1 MQLVVARIGRAHG
14 IKGEVTVEVRTD
26 EPELR
31 LGPGA
36 VLATD
41 PASAGP
47 LTIETG
53 RVHSGRLLLRFEG
66 VRDRTGAEALRNT
79 LLIAEVD
86 PEELPEDPDEYY
98 DHQLIDLDVVTA
110 DGTEVGRITEISHL
124 PSQDLFIV
132 ERPDGSEV
140 MIPFVEEIVT
150 EIDLEEQR
158 AVIDPPPGLIDDSEA
173 EIASRD
179 ATSEDDDAD
188 AARRRH
194 DLPRVPGTAER
205 LARRQGTRARAARR
219 PRARPARLDVRPAQ
233 HRRRHPV
240 RRRPRHGHED
250 RALGRR
256 AGRRPRRR
264 LRGRARTAPSS
275 SSPRPA
281 AAPSPRN
288 SPSSSPSGPG

>member
-41 PASAGP
+41 PASTGP

-66 VRDRTGAEALRNT
+66 VRDRTAAEALRNT

-86 PEELPEDPDEYY
+86 PEELPEDEDEYY
-98 DHQLIDLDVVTA
+98 DHQLMDLDVVTT
-110 DGTEVGRITEISHL
+110 DGVEVGRITEISHL

-140 MIPFVEEIVT
+140 LIPFVEEIVT

-158 AVIDPPPGLIDDSEA
+158 AIIDPPPGLIDDRA
-173 EIASRD
+173 EIASSRD
-179 ATSEDDDAD
+179 SDDDSGD
-188 AARRRH
+188 
-194 DLPRVPGTAER
+194 DSGKGSE
-205 LARRQGTRARAARR
+205 
-219 PRARPARLDVRPAQ
+219 
-233 HRRRHPV
+233 
-240 RRRPRHGHED
+240 
-250 RALGRR
+250 
-256 AGRRPRRR
+256 AG
-264 LRGRARTAPSS
+264 GV
-275 SSPRPA
+275 
-281 AAPSPRN
+281 
-288 SPSSSPSGPG
+288 

>member
-41 PASAGP
+41 PAGTGP

-53 RVHSGRLLLRFEG
+53 RVHSGRLLLRFAG
-66 VRDRTGAEALRNT
+66 VHDRTGAEALRNT

-86 PEELPEDPDEYY
+86 PDELPEDPEEFY
-98 DHQLIDLDVVTA
+98 DHQLMDLDVVLA
-110 DGTEVGRITEISHL
+110 DGTEIGRITEITHL

-158 AVIDPPPGLIDDSEA
+158 AVITPPPGLLNESEA
-173 EIASRD
+173 VVASSRD
-179 ATSEDDDAD
+179 EETEGEDGATDGTDAGSK
-188 AARRRH
+188 A
-194 DLPRVPGTAER
+194 
-205 LARRQGTRARAARR
+205 
-219 PRARPARLDVRPAQ
+219 
-233 HRRRHPV
+233 
-240 RRRPRHGHED
+240 
-250 RALGRR
+250 
-256 AGRRPRRR
+256 
-264 LRGRARTAPSS
+264 
-275 SSPRPA
+275 
-281 AAPSPRN
+281 
-288 SPSSSPSGPG
+288 

>member
-41 PASAGP
+41 PASTGP
-47 LTIETG
+47 LAIETG
-53 RVHSGRLLLRFEG
+53 RVHSGRLILRFEG

-86 PEELPEDPDEYY
+86 PEELPEDEDEYY
-98 DHQLIDLDVVTA
+98 DHQLMDLDVVTK
-110 DGTEVGRITEISHL
+110 DGIEVGRITEISHL

-132 ERPDGSEV
+132 ERPDGTEV

-158 AVIDPPPGLIDDSEA
+158 AIIDPPPGLIDDRAEVASARDGEA
-173 EIASRD
+173 EPDEAEPD
-179 ATSEDDDAD
+179 EAEPDEAAPKDDA
-188 AARRRH
+188 
-194 DLPRVPGTAER
+194 
-205 LARRQGTRARAARR
+205 
-219 PRARPARLDVRPAQ
+219 
-233 HRRRHPV
+233 
-240 RRRPRHGHED
+240 
-250 RALGRR
+250 
-256 AGRRPRRR
+256 
-264 LRGRARTAPSS
+264 
-275 SSPRPA
+275 
-281 AAPSPRN
+281 
-288 SPSSSPSGPG
+288 

>member
-26 EPELR
+26 EPEQR

-36 VLATD
+36 VLQTE

-66 VRDRTGAEALRNT
+66 VKDRTGAEALRNI

-86 PEELPEDPDEYY
+86 PTELPEEEDEYY
-98 DHQLIDLDVVTA
+98 DHQLMDLDVVLA
-110 DGTEVGRITEISHL
+110 DGTEIGRITEISHL

-140 MIPFVEEIVT
+140 MIPFVEEIVA

-158 AVIDPPPGLIDDSEA
+158 CVITPPPGLIDEREAVIDST
-173 EIASRD
+173 RD
-179 ATSEDDDAD
+179 EDSGD
-188 AARRRH
+188 
-194 DLPRVPGTAER
+194 TA
-205 LARRQGTRARAARR
+205 
-219 PRARPARLDVRPAQ
+219 
-233 HRRRHPV
+233 
-240 RRRPRHGHED
+240 
-250 RALGRR
+250 
-256 AGRRPRRR
+256 
-264 LRGRARTAPSS
+264 
-275 SSPRPA
+275 
-281 AAPSPRN
+281 
-288 SPSSSPSGPG
+288 

>member
-36 VLATD
+36 VLATE
-41 PASAGP
+41 PAGVGP

-66 VRDRTGAEALRNT
+66 VRDRTAAEALRNT

-86 PEELPEDPDEYY
+86 PAELPEDPEEFY
-98 DHQLIDLDVVTA
+98 DHQLMDLDVVLA
-110 DGTEVGRITEISHL
+110 DGTEVGRITEITHL

-150 EIDLEEQR
+150 EIDLAEQR
-158 AVIDPPPGLIDDSEA
+158 AVITPPPGLIDASQA
-173 EIASRD
+173 VIASARD
-179 ATSEDDDAD
+179 DEGDDGAPVAGKDA
-188 AARRRH
+188 
-194 DLPRVPGTAER
+194 
-205 LARRQGTRARAARR
+205 
-219 PRARPARLDVRPAQ
+219 
-233 HRRRHPV
+233 
-240 RRRPRHGHED
+240 
-250 RALGRR
+250 
-256 AGRRPRRR
+256 
-264 LRGRARTAPSS
+264 
-275 SSPRPA
+275 
-281 AAPSPRN
+281 
-288 SPSSSPSGPG
+288 